1 MNKERVFSC
10 FWAFLVALLV
20 TFGGLG
26 CLATA
31 FDFSVGI
38 LELFLVCLIFCLLW
52 AVACYFP
59 LGGMLGWSAVG
70 ILVISDFLVGGS
82 MLKALLEGTK
92 NFLHQ
97 ISVRYDK
104 GYHWGFL
111 QWGKQA
117 PDADVAPF
125 FYALSLI
132 IAFVVV
138 WSICRRQSAILAVPA
153 GILPLGACMVLID
166 TVPQEG
172 YLLILLVGLLLLLI
186 TNPLRRRDEKQAN
199 RLTAMLLVPVLLAS
213 IFLFR
218 AAPQEGYEPLQEDYA
233 QTLQEWLSNLPWGSQ
248 GDIEVPADEVPLDFL
263 EDREEGN
270 RTELWLQSSISG
282 KLYLRSRS
290 YDTYDGKNWSA
301 SENSTGTDEGWGAS
315 RRMKGTVEIET
326 VRPQGYYYL
335 PSPPGGIVED
345 KTFDKGLLTN
355 PEGDTSYTV
364 SWAQAANFPAIS
376 EKIQIQCQKLP
387 ITSEQT
393 ARMVL
398 YKEVFNNY
406 WPGDVEEGAEMIAK
420 FVRNSARYSLNPEPM
435 PEGEEDFA
443 FWFLQ
448 EAESGYCVHFATAAT
463 VLLRAAYIPA
473 RYVTGYLVEAR
484 AGERIAVTQK
494 QAHAW
499 VEYFDYQKG
508 WTVLEATPGYD
519 ADMPTPG
526 PDATAGTTAP
536 TTATTQPTQATT
548 APTEGTTAP
557 TMPTE
562 SVATAP
568 TDSNAVQPEE
578 KGNSTG
584 AWWLWIVILA
594 ILVVW
599 GQYRIRLWWRKRWL
613 FRGDANEIAIKKWH
627 VLIWHSRI
635 LKETPPEELLEL
647 TQKAKFSQHYLTQEE
662 LAVYDSYAGHLQE
675 QLRRKSWL
683 IGWLI
688 RLLFAMK

>member
-31 FDFSVGI
+31 FEFSVSI
-38 LELFLVCLIFCLLW
+38 FALFLICLFTCLLW
-52 AVACYFP
+52 AVVCYFSY
-59 LGGMLGWSAVG
+59 GGMLGWSAAG
-70 ILVISDFLVGGS
+70 ILVIFDFILGGS
-82 MLKALLEGTK
+82 TLKALLEGTK

-111 QWGKQA
+111 QWGEQV
-117 PDADVAPF
+117 PDGAVAPF
-125 FYALSLI
+125 FYAACLV

-138 WSICRRQSAILAVPA
+138 WSICRRQSAILAVPVA
-153 GILPLGACMVLID
+153 VLPLGACMVLID

-186 TNPLRRRDEKQAN
+186 TNPLRRRDEQQAN
-199 RLTAMLLVPVLLAS
+199 RLTAMLLVPVLLVS
-213 IFLFR
+213 FLLFR

-233 QTLQEWLSNLPWGSQ
+233 QTLQQWLSNLPWGSQ
-248 GDIEVPADEVPLDFL
+248 GGIEVPADEVPLDFL

-270 RTELWLQSSISG
+270 RTELWVQSSVSG
-282 KLYLRSRS
+282 QLYLRSRS

-301 SENSTGTDEGWGAS
+301 SENSNGADGGWGAS
-315 RRMKGTVEIET
+315 QRTKGTVRIET
-326 VRPQGYYYL
+326 VRPQGYYFL
-335 PSPPGGIVED
+335 PSPPGEIVYA
-345 KTFDKGLLTN
+345 TFEKGLLPNT
-355 PEGDTSYTV
+355 EGETSYTV
-364 SWAQAANFPAIS
+364 SWAQMANFPAITD
-376 EKIQIQCQKLP
+376 KIRNQCQKLP
-387 ITSEQT
+387 VTVQGT
-393 ARMVL
+393 AEMFV
-398 YKEVFNNY
+398 YQNVYNGY
-406 WPGDVEEGAEMIAK
+406 WPNNMEKGAERIAD
-420 FVRNSARYSLNPEPM
+420 FVRNSAQYSLNPEPM

-448 EAESGYCVHFATAAT
+448 EAESGYCVHFATAAV
-463 VLLRAAYIPA
+463 VLLRAAHIPA

-499 VEYFDYQKG
+499 AEYYDMNKG

-519 ADMPTPG
+519 ADMPVPS
-526 PDATAGTTAP
+526 PDATVETTVP
-536 TTATTQPTQATT
+536 TTDATQPTQETT

-568 TDSNAVQPEE
+568 TDSNSGQPEE
-578 KGNSTG
+578 NENSPG
-584 AWWLWIVILA
+584 AWWLWIVILT
-594 ILVVW
+594 ILAVW

-613 FRGDANEIAIKKWH
+613 SRGDANEIAIKKWH

-675 QLRRKSWL
+675 QLRKKPWL